1 MGGIVTVT
9 EETWAVRAACAS
21 PSSDDRDAMFV
32 QGAAQRDARVLC
44 FACPVRLDCLLE
56 ALEEGMTHGVWG
68 GLTERERRA
77 MRRDAS
83 VRDDGVDGPVE
94 RPVDWRERLA
104 TDDALRQRFALEQ
117 QRGTTA
123 GTRARPHRPA

>member
-1 MGGIVTVT
+1 MGGTVTVT
-9 EETWAVRAACAS
+9 EETWAVRAACAE

-32 QGAAQRDARVLC
+32 QGAAQRDARVVC

-77 MRRDAS
+77 MRRDAD
-83 VRDDGVDGPVE
+83 VRDDG
-94 RPVDWRERLA
+94 VDWRERLA
-104 TDDALRQRFALEQ
+104 TDDALRRRFALEQ
-117 QRGTTA
+117 QRGTTG
-123 GTRARPHRPA
+123 GTRARSHRPA

>member
-1 MGGIVTVT
+1 MGGTVTVT
-9 EETWAVRAACAS
+9 EETWTVRAACAA

-32 QGAAQRDARVLC
+32 QGAAQRDARVVC

-77 MRRDAS
+77 MRRDAD
-83 VRDDGVDGPVE
+83 VRDDG
-94 RPVDWRERLA
+94 VDWRERLA
-104 TDDALRQRFALEQ
+104 TDDALRRRFALEQ
-117 QRGTTA
+117 QRGTTG
-123 GTRARPHRPA
+123 GTRARSHRPA